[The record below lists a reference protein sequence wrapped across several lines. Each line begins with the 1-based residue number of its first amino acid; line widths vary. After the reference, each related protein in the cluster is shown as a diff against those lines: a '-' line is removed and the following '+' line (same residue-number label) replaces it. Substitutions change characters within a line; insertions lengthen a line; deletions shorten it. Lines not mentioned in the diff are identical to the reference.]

1 MSIFNQNIF
10 EDIILS
16 IKEKF
21 DIAGEDNFTDFIRSY
36 KKDLF
41 YLHPRINK
49 SNVRIDYSNERLQLV
64 YVLKYMHAYW
74 YQIFDGLQ
82 IIKSQHENDLRSR
95 FANDFRC
102 GFYAAGPAPE
112 IIGFQRF
119 FSDKSFLDSQDR
131 SRIKN
136 NNIEIHLL
144 DRVKEWNFARETF
157 LFSRG
162 RRDMLLDDGIK
173 IVEKEIDLLNIDD
186 ASEIKGYYDLISLQN
201 FSNEIFTKKQDEAKL
216 KQFFDS
222 ILFSLDSGGYLV
234 FSDRHTDTTRHCMN
248 FCLNEVQGDGCEVIY
263 SSDDPHTYN
272 AYDDSYPPKSLLFG
286 NFYVT
291 PKFQGRGLRAMN
303 ENDFYLMVLKKD
315 PRSISWE
322 ELAEKDF
329 FRIEDINNDFVPI
342 NPKSP
347 FNDLIGSYEKI
358 AALRKMRVDNA
369 NNKKPLNSGLPNTNE
384 EIAALKSKKNLGLS
398 LSDLTDYFQRSG
410 NVIKQMLNE

>member
-1 MSIFNQNIF
+1 MFNQNIF
-10 EDIILS
+10 KDIILS
-16 IKEKF
+16 IKDKF
-21 DIAGEDNFTDFIRSY
+21 EIAGEDNFTDFIRSY
-36 KKDLF
+36 KDDLR

-64 YVLKYMHAYW
+64 YVLRYMHAYW

-82 IIKSQHENDLRSR
+82 IIKSHHEDDLRSR
-95 FANDFRC
+95 FTNNFRC

-131 SRIKN
+131 SKIKN
-136 NNIEIHLL
+136 NNIEIHFL

-162 RRDMLLDDGIK
+162 RRDMLLNDGIK
-173 IVEKEIDLLNIDD
+173 IVEKETDLLNIDE
-186 ASEIKGYYDLISLQN
+186 ASEIEGYYDLISLQN
-201 FSNEIFTKKQDEAKL
+201 FSNEIFTKNQDEAKL

-234 FSDRHTDTTRHCMN
+234 FSDRDTDTTRHCMN

-263 SSDDPHTYN
+263 SSDDPHKYK
-272 AYDDSYPPKSLLFG
+272 AYEDSYPPKSLLFG

-303 ENDFYLMVLKKD
+303 ENNFYLMVLKKD

-329 FRIEDINNDFVPI
+329 FRIEDINIDFIPS
-342 NPKSP
+342 NKASP

-358 AALRKMRVDNA
+358 AVLRKMRVDNA
-369 NNKKPLNSGLPNTNE
+369 NNEKPLNSGLPNSNE
-384 EIAALKSKKNLGLS
+384 EIVALKSKKNSGLS
-398 LSDLTDYFQRSG
+398 LSDLADYFQRSE